1 VELQTVVGELYL
13 VDGVVQEARPAPG
26 LLVQQTPKGAARGR
40 EGDSLFVHLTLTG
53 LPGEYGELANAL
65 LGTIKSRYYQ
75 TSGSVTAALRRAIMD
90 ANEYLLRANMNSRGG
105 SRLGAV
111 SCAVLRRQEL
121 FVVQAGEAFA
131 LIARNF
137 GVERIPDKKPDRLV
151 PLGLTAGIDLRYFH
165 NWLEPG
171 DMLLLADPGLTN
183 IPNEMAQSVLVDSTV
198 EESLPVLIQIVGQR
212 TARMLLLEF
221 VEEAPYVV
229 GASDIVGGAAAVA
242 VVAEIAPEPE
252 TGGRGRAAGGA
263 AAAAT
268 IVTAKTATSAG
279 SSRSIRQRDERPEPA
294 PAPQPKDASRQVIL
308 PSREEV
314 STSARKASS
323 RAVLGLSFFTAWL
336 AELMGRLR
344 PARHHEDDETG
355 AAGWAAPM
363 LIAILIPVFVGIIV
377 TSVYVQRGRVQRM
390 SEIKRDMGLAI
401 GLAEQSEDEGE
412 QRRLF
417 NQVLV
422 LAAEAEL
429 LRPDDP
435 DIQFMRET
443 ALIELDLV
451 DEVTRLLGRRLYSYP
466 DGTGLGSVVLREGF
480 NGDIYTL
487 DEAGNR
493 VFRHETSED
502 YLTLTTEEPSVVL
515 FNGQA
520 IGNHVTGKLIDI
532 MWRPSGVEVTQS
544 GLAMLDGAGAL
555 TTYSPGFEDLSAVRL
570 GLASE
575 WQSPTALTQ
584 FSERIYILDPAAG
597 VIWRYFA
604 EGDGFYVE
612 DEQRSISLPDLN
624 QAVDIAIYSEDGSV
638 IVLYADGRLRR
649 YVDGNVLWD
658 ESALT
663 ETGLTDG
670 LVAPTHVKV
679 VGRGLNSS
687 IFVADPGSSRIIQ
700 LSLGGT
706 FLAQYKAIDLETNQE
721 LLTGMRDFDVA
732 EAPLRIFV
740 VTQDGLFVATQN

>member
-1 VELQTVVGELYL
+1 VELQTVIGELYL
-13 VDGVVQEARPAPG
+13 VDGVVQEAKPAPG
-26 LLVQQTPKGAARGR
+26 LLIQQAPKGVARGR

-53 LPGEYGELANAL
+53 QPSEYGELANAL
-65 LGTIKSRYYQ
+65 LGTIRSRYYQ
-75 TSGSVTAALRRAIMD
+75 TTGSVTAALRRAIID
-90 ANEYLLRANMNSRGG
+90 ANEYLLRANMNSRGA

-111 SCAVLRRQEL
+111 TCAVLRRQEL

-137 GVERIPDKKPDRLV
+137 GVERIPDKEPERLV
-151 PLGLTAGIDLRYFH
+151 PLGLTAGTDLRYFH
-165 NWLEPG
+165 NWLEAG
-171 DMLLLADPGLTN
+171 DMLLLADPSLAN

-198 EESLPVLIQIVGQR
+198 EESLPVLKQIVGQR
-212 TARMLLLEF
+212 TARMLLMEF
-221 VEEAPYVV
+221 VDDAPYVV
-229 GASDIVGGAAAVA
+229 DIPDVVGVPATGQAQSVSGNKARVVGGAAV
-242 VVAEIAPEPE
+242 
-252 TGGRGRAAGGA
+252 A
-263 AAAAT
+263 AAA
-268 IVTAKTATSAG
+268 G
-279 SSRSIRQRDERPEPA
+279 SNRSVRQRDVRAARPEPA
-294 PAPQPKDASRQVIL
+294 SAPQPRVASPQTSL

-314 STSARKASS
+314 SATARQASS
-323 RAVLGLSFFTAWL
+323 RAVLGLSFLTGWVAD
-336 AELMGRLR
+336 LMGRLR
-344 PARHHEDDETG
+344 PARDHEASQAG
-355 AAGWAAPM
+355 AAGWAVPT

-401 GLAEQSEDEGE
+401 GLAEQSSDESE
-412 QRRLF
+412 QRRLY

-435 DIQFMRET
+435 DIQILRET

-451 DEVTRLLGRRLYSYP
+451 DAVTRLLGQRLYSYP
-466 DGTGLGSVVLREGF
+466 TGTELDSVVLREGF

-487 DEAGNR
+487 DKAGNQ
-493 VFRHETSED
+493 VLRHETSED
-502 YLTLTTEEPSVVL
+502 YLTLTTEGPSVVL
-515 FNGQA
+515 FNAQA
-520 IGNHVTGKLIDI
+520 VGNHVTGRLIDL
-532 MWRPSGVEVTQS
+532 MWRPSGVEVSQS
-544 GLAMLDGAGAL
+544 GLAILDGAGAL
-555 TTYSPGFEDLSAVRL
+555 TTYVPGIERLSAVRL

-575 WQSPTALTQ
+575 WQSPVALTQ
-584 FSERIYILDPAAG
+584 FSERIYILDPSAG

-612 DEQRSISLPDLN
+612 EDQRTITLPDLE

-649 YVDGNVLWD
+649 YVEGNVLWD
-658 ESALT
+658 ENTLI

-670 LVAPTHVKV
+670 LVAPTRVKV
-679 VGRGLNSS
+679 IGRGLNSS

-706 FLAQYKAIDLETNQE
+706 LLAQYKAIDLETNQE
-721 LLTGMRDFDVA
+721 LFTGMRDFDVA

-740 VTQDGLFVATQN
+740 VTRDGLFVAMQN